1 MRRASEGE
9 ASPFLFFTSLLFV
22 PHLFVVIALFLL
34 LPSLLLAGESSA
46 SGDSVAV
53 PNRESIALPS
63 QSAYM
68 GAGLSIG
75 LAAGVF
81 SPIEV
86 CDSMGTWQGQLEYF
100 YSDLVSGSF
109 EVRIFGGDLDRDK
122 MVMYQRYRINV
133 RFHSAFDDFAFFA
146 GPFLGL
152 ENTSISEFRKQV
164 VDREEADSKKKRTR
178 FWWQQADDED
188 LEETGDSSETETNCG
203 KLFAMD
209 GFSIGLGL
217 GGGYNVSRLFAVTGL
232 VQVEYNFSKDVMLS
246 LVPGVA
252 FNLLEVWPW
261 AKNSL
266 RSAWISFE
274 VGSQRYVHG
283 GVGGWSNTFFLGL
296 QLGA

>member
-1 MRRASEGE
+1 M
-9 ASPFLFFTSLLFV
+9 FLV
-22 PHLFVVIALFLL
+22 QHLFIFIAFVLL
-34 LPSLLLAGESSA
+34 LPSYSLAGESSA

-53 PNRESIALPS
+53 PKRESIALPS

-81 SPIEV
+81 SPIDE
-86 CDSMGTWQGQLEYF
+86 CDCMGTWQGQLEYF

-109 EVRIFGGDLDRDK
+109 EVRFFGGDLDRDK

-133 RFHSAFDDFAFFA
+133 RFHNAYDDFAFFA
-146 GPFLGL
+146 APFLGL

-164 VDREEADSKKKRTR
+164 VDREEADSKKTRAR
-178 FWWQQADDED
+178 FWWQQADAED
-188 LEETGDSSETETNCG
+188 LEETGDSSKTETNCG

-232 VQVEYNFSKDVMLS
+232 VQIEYNFSKDVMLS

-261 AKNSL
+261 AKGVL
-266 RSAWISFE
+266 RSTWISFE
-274 VGSQRYVHG
+274 VGGQRYVHG
-283 GVGGWSNTFFLGL
+283 GVEGWSNTFFMGL

>member
-1 MRRASEGE
+1 MPR
-9 ASPFLFFTSLLFV
+9 
-22 PHLFVVIALFLL
+22 LFVVIAFFLL
-34 LPSLLLAGESSA
+34 LPSLSFAGESSA

-53 PNRESIALPS
+53 PKRKSIALPS

-75 LAAGVF
+75 LAGGVF
-81 SPIEV
+81 SPIEE
-86 CDSMGTWQGQLEYF
+86 CDCMGSWQGQLEYF
-100 YSDLVSGSF
+100 YSELVSGSF
-109 EVRIFGGDLDRDK
+109 EVRIFGGDLDREK

-133 RFHSAFDDFAFFA
+133 RFHNAYDDFAFFA
-146 GPFLGL
+146 APFLGL

-164 VDREEADSKKKRTR
+164 VDRETVKPKEGRPR
-178 FWWQQADDED
+178 FWWQQADDNEKED
-188 LEETGDSSETETNCG
+188 ESDSTKTETDCG
-203 KLFAMD
+203 KLFDMN
-209 GFSIGLGL
+209 GFSIGLGV
-217 GGGYNVSRLFAVTGL
+217 GGGYNLSRLFAATGL
-232 VQVEYNFSKDVMLS
+232 VQVEYNFSKDVMVS

-274 VGSQRYVHG
+274 VGGQRYVHG

>member
-1 MRRASEGE
+1 L
-9 ASPFLFFTSLLFV
+9 FLV
-22 PHLFVVIALFLL
+22 PHLFIFIAFVLL
-34 LPSLLLAGESSA
+34 LPSLLFAGESSA

-53 PNRESIALPS
+53 PKRESIALPG
-63 QSAYM
+63 QSAYT

-81 SPIEV
+81 SPIEE
-86 CDSMGTWQGQLEYF
+86 CDCMGTWQGQLEYF

-109 EVRIFGGDLDRDK
+109 EVRFFGGDLDREK
-122 MVMYQRYRINV
+122 MVMYQRYRLNV
-133 RFHSAFDDFAFFA
+133 RFHSAYDEFALFA

-164 VDREEADSKKKRTR
+164 VDREEADSKKTRAR
-178 FWWQQADDED
+178 FWWQQADYDEKED
-188 LEETGDSSETETNCG
+188 EPDSSKTESDCG
-203 KLFAMD
+203 KLFAMN
-209 GFSIGLGL
+209 GFSIGLGV
-217 GGGYNVSRLFAVTGL
+217 GGGYNLSRLFAATGL
-232 VQVEYNFSKDVMLS
+232 VQVEYNFSKDVMVS

-274 VGSQRYVHG
+274 VGGQRYVHG
-283 GVGGWSNTFFLGL
+283 GVEGWSNTFFLGL

>member
-1 MRRASEGE
+1 M
-9 ASPFLFFTSLLFV
+9 
-22 PHLFVVIALFLL
+22 PHLFVVIAFFLL

-53 PNRESIALPS
+53 PKRESIALPG
-63 QSAYM
+63 QSAYT

-81 SPIEV
+81 SPIEE
-86 CDSMGTWQGQLEYF
+86 CDCMGTWQGQLEYF

-109 EVRIFGGDLDRDK
+109 EVRFFGGDLDRDK

-133 RFHSAFDDFAFFA
+133 RFHNAYDDFAFFA
-146 GPFLGL
+146 APFLGL

-164 VDREEADSKKKRTR
+164 VDRQTVEPKEGRVR
-178 FWWQQADDED
+178 FWWQQADYDE
-188 LEETGDSSETETNCG
+188 EENEPDSSKTETDCG
-203 KLFAMD
+203 KLFAMN
-209 GFSIGLGL
+209 GFSIGLGV
-217 GGGYNVSRLFAVTGL
+217 GGGYNLSRLFAATGL
-232 VQVEYNFSKDVMLS
+232 VQVEYNFSKDVMVS

-274 VGSQRYVHG
+274 VGGQRYVHG
-283 GVGGWSNTFFLGL
+283 GVGGWSNTFFLGI